1 MVHNQLIKYPDI
13 AFFVSPIP
21 LHIAAMVIL
30 YGHMS
35 RCERIPRQIALED
48 VWMALDML
56 PSFRFRWESKDLNG
70 GHPLIAKLAEKVLD
84 VNLHQVAPAGPSFLL
99 PEQDW
104 EGEHILSPK
113 PAAKGQPGQSPTT
126 PKVGPASQ
134 YGMQGPYGPP
144 GAAVTKGSPGSH
156 NGEPNGQQP
165 KMPEIPPYYFYPFYA
180 DNPNT
185 NGPQTNLP
193 YNYQSSQD
201 QFVLEE
207 KDTPI
212 TPAVNTAMQ
221 MQQWNGVGVFVSFL
235 GGAAAWSE
243 QVINKFFWVLQ
254 QQQQQQQQ
262 QVQQRPPP
270 QFGPHP
276 PAQQ

>member
-1 MVHNQLIKYPDI
+1 
-13 AFFVSPIP
+13 
-21 LHIAAMVIL
+21 
-30 YGHMS
+30 
-35 RCERIPRQIALED
+35 
-48 VWMALDML
+48 MALDML

-254 QQQQQQQQ
+254 QQQQQQ
-262 QVQQRPPP
+262 VQQRPPP